1 SRSLYST
8 MSRQAW
14 HDGELRTMA
23 SFVYEFVNGRFDSEL
38 KGVNAAEREMV
49 KKQPCGNKIW
59 EYLESLQQST
69 NWDLGFV
76 NHFGVFLSDQ
86 VVSLS
91 SNSTSHHRES
101 ALVQGSLPLFLTR
114 NKTVERSDQDSNF
127 SVSSLRLEVDEWN
140 PET

>member
-76 NHFGVFLSDQ
+76 NHSA
-86 VVSLS
+86 S
-91 SNSTSHHRES
+91 SCQTKWSRYLQTRLHTIEN
-101 ALVQGSLPLFLTR
+101 LPSFKVLFLYFSLGIKLSKEAI
-114 NKTVERSDQDSNF
+114 KTVTSQYLAYDLKWTNGI
-127 SVSSLRLEVDEWN
+127 LKH
-140 PET
+140 